1 MDRADRTCTAAT
13 LQQGILRGSES
24 LPAEPALVLG
34 FVVVLVRTHDG
45 MLNFLELFE
54 KLVIWLVKNTVR
66 TVAALLLWRSAL
78 LVDIHVGSVG
88 SVADLL
94 YGELHSAD
102 LQNIFFL
109 DFVVLSTKAGQ

>member
-34 FVVVLVRTHDG
+34 FVVVLVRAHDG

-109 DFVVLSTKAGQ
+109 DFVVLSTKDGQ

>member
-78 LVDIHVGSVG
+78 FVNVHVGGVG

-94 YGELHSAD
+94 YGELYSAD

-109 DFVVLSTKAGQ
+109 DFVVLSTKAG